1 VLAGPRRAVGGVISG
16 VDESLHVQVR
26 QPAGLLGEYCCLPAG
41 GQGSPWSVSVP
52 VTSSQPG
59 AVTVVV
65 STGGH
70 YANIERFA
78 ITGLRAG

>member
-1 VLAGPRRAVGGVISG
+1 
-16 VDESLHVQVR
+16 
-26 QPAGLLGEYCCLPAG
+26 
-41 GQGSPWSVSVP
+41 VP
-52 VTSSQPG
+52 VSGAAPG

-78 ITGLRAG
+78 ITGLRAN